1 MCLLDPNTTVFG
13 AKPLKRKTAMAASE
27 LAQAEPLFDE
37 GGYSGGKQSE
47 TTRSGGD
54 AIAFA
59 PPKAFLLI
67 RRRVEVFR
75 VQIRPQS
82 RE

>member
-1 MCLLDPNTTVFG
+1 MCLLDPNTTVLG
-13 AKPLKRKTAMAASE
+13 AKPLKRKMAMAASE

-37 GGYSGGKQSE
+37 GGYSGGKAE
-47 TTRSGGD
+47 RD
-54 AIAFA
+54 NAKRWRRDCVCHL
-59 PPKAFLLI
+59 KAFLLI